1 MTEKDI
7 RDMLGRYKSNAGRIK
22 HLEVEAKELRAKIEK
37 TKADE
42 VDAAAGPHPAN
53 IDGMP
58 RGNRKSDPTGKL
70 GAKLADGKVSKD
82 VAAMMEKLAG
92 IETEL
97 QTAINE
103 KRYCDAWISSLMDRE
118 RLVLVTRVVE
128 GRTWGKVADEYA
140 QRYGDEMSERTLM
153 RMVDNAVRM
162 IWTITEGQR

>member
-22 HLEVEAKELRAKIEK
+22 HLEVEAKELRAKIEQ

-82 VAAMMEKLAG
+82 VAAMQEKLKAV
-92 IETEL
+92 ETEL
-97 QTAINE
+97 GAAVRE
-103 KRYCDAWISSLMDRE
+103 KQYMDAWVTSLMDRE
-118 RLVLVTRVVE
+118 RLVLVSRLVE

-140 QRYGDEMSERTLM
+140 KRYGDEMSERTLM
-153 RMVDNAVRM
+153 RMLDNAVHT
-162 IWTITEGQR
+162 IWLITVG